1 MNVSTIGQPR
11 SGRKIFLTIGARY
24 CVISPDCIHN
34 VDNSQVPTA
43 WSLHAPGSIES
54 PASLR
59 HRLSDGLRQPVGGL
73 DHRRT
78 EQAQRVIRI
87 GVAVWRLGAR
97 PQRTVIRRTA
107 AATSSSGS
115 PTGQTEEAAAR
126 SGPSPSPRE
135 TSEDASPS
143 RA

>member
-1 MNVSTIGQPR
+1 ME
-11 SGRKIFLTIGARY
+11 LAGAGLD
-24 CVISPDCIHN
+24 P
-34 VDNSQVPTA
+34 
-43 WSLHAPGSIES
+43 APGE
-54 PASLR
+54 PPPPPVRRAAAASGASR
-59 HRLSDGLRQPVGGL
+59 EL